1 MAWSIIPNDWNI
13 PLFGS
18 YGWLKCLIIKK
29 KITSDP
35 KNIYIA
41 KVFSSI
47 SELHSW
53 HIFIAIFA
61 IPPLA
66 SGLAMVSLPES
77 PKFLMS
83 RGRNDEALEVF
94 KKIYSMNT
102 GKSPDTYPVIW
113 LFDTISTFR

>member
-1 MAWSIIPNDWNI
+1 MEYYSERLEYSIVRFIRLVEMFD
-13 PLFGS
+13 
-18 YGWLKCLIIKK
+18 YKK